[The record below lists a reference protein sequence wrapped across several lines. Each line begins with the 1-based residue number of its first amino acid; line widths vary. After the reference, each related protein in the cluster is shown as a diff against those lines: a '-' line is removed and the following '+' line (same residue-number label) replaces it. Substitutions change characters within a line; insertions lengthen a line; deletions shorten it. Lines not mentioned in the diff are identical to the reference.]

1 MLFQGLTLTIVG
13 MSVVFIFLTLL
24 VFGMKL
30 LTIVVKRF
38 PGEPEPSVRR
48 PAVSSRSAQKSV
60 IPAPGNEAAAG
71 DLAASIHK
79 EIAAAVAAITAFRK
93 K

>member
-1 MLFQGLTLTIVG
+1 

-30 LTIVVKRF
+30 LYIVVKRF
-38 PGEPEPSVRR
+38 PGEIETTARR
-48 PAVSSRSAQKSV
+48 PAVSSQSAQKKV
-60 IPAPGNEAAAG
+60 IPAPGDEAAAG
-71 DLAASIHK
+71 NIPASIHK